1 MLKNKWSVRG
11 EEPLLDELMQDPI
24 IELVMKRDNL
34 AVQDVWK
41 VVINAKRHI
50 DKKALPEAA

>member
-1 MLKNKWSVRG
+1 MVLNKWSVRG

-41 VVINAKRHI
+41 VVINAKRYI
-50 DKKALPEAA
+50 DKKALPKAA

>member
-1 MLKNKWSVRG
+1 MVLKKWSIRG

-50 DKKALPEAA
+50 DKKAHLEAA